1 MYPKEKTKNGS
12 SETQSEYAWNSNQ
25 MHDINKKG
33 KTKNIKNLVILE
45 QMAYK
50 ICRSK
55 SLNIPWM
62 NCKKSYTPDHW

>member
-1 MYPKEKTKNGS
+1 
-12 SETQSEYAWNSNQ
+12 

-62 NCKKSYTPDHW
+62 NCKKSYTPDH